1 MGKKPPPP
9 KPEELIEKLDEKVK
23 FQNKYHF
30 LVLLVLFIFLVHTK
44 INIGKK
50 SKVSKEFMANL
61 SRSGLE
67 LSRWHLEVC
76 TGVPNLTSEHKL
88 KS

>member
-23 FQNKYHF
+23 FLNKSHF

-44 INIGKK
+44 IKIGKK
-50 SKVSKEFMANL
+50 SKVSKKFMANL
-61 SRSGLE
+61 S
-67 LSRWHLEVC
+67 
-76 TGVPNLTSEHKL
+76 
-88 KS
+88 